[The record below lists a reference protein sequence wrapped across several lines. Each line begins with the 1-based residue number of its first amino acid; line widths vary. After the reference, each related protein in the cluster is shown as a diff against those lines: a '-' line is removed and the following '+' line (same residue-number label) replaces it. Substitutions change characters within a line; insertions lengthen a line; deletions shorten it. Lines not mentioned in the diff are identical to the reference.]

1 MSRPNPLWELTL
13 ARIYSFL
20 REPEALFWVFG
31 FPILMAVGLGIAFR
45 EGDQA
50 QPAVV
55 AVERGSVAERWVPAL
70 TATPELAVRV
80 TSADSAERMLSRGDA
95 ALALGGTDTL
105 VFRYDPA
112 RAESRTARLLA
123 DAAVQGA
130 AGVTPAVPV
139 RETPERRRGGR
150 YIDWVIPGLIGMNLM
165 STGMWGVGFGLVQMR
180 QRKQL
185 KRLSSTPMRRR
196 DFLLA
201 QVLARMTF
209 VLVEV
214 PPIILFAWLA
224 FGVEVAGSALAL
236 AGVVALG
243 GMTFAGLGL
252 LTSSRAST
260 IEGISGLLNVGDAA
274 DVRAVGRFLL
284 RVALSRRDPAVHPRA
299 AAHRAQQ
306 RPACRLQ
313 RRSRRLRVH
322 GRAGDPRGVDGRQLP
337 ARAVAVQV
345 AVDGR
350 RTPRGRRRRSRSI
363 TSCSIAPWTQ

>member
-1 MSRPNPLWELTL
+1 MTRPNPLWELTL
-13 ARIYSFL
+13 ARIHSFL

-55 AVERGSVAERWVPAL
+55 AVERGSAAERWVPAL
-70 TATPELAVRV
+70 AAAPELAVRV
-80 TSADSAERMLSRGDA
+80 TSADSADRMLRRGDA
-95 ALALGGTDTL
+95 ALSLGGTDTL

-112 RAESRTARLLA
+112 RAESRAARLLA

-165 STGMWGVGFGLVQMR
+165 STGLWGIGFGLVQMR

-201 QVLARMTF
+201 QVLARMVF
-209 VLVEV
+209 VVVEV
-214 PPIILFAWLA
+214 PPIVLFAWLA
-224 FGVEVAGSALAL
+224 FGVEIAGSALAL

-260 IEGISGLLNVGDAA
+260 IEGISGLLNVVMLPMFVLSGVFFSASRFPDAIQPFIRALPLTALNNALRAVYNDAA
-274 DVRAVGRFLL
+274 AVSAYTGELAILAAWTVGSFLL
-284 RVALSRRDPAVHPRA
+284 ALWLFKW
-299 AAHRAQQ
+299 Q
-306 RPACRLQ
+306 
-313 RRSRRLRVH
+313 
-322 GRAGDPRGVDGRQLP
+322 
-337 ARAVAVQV
+337 
-345 AVDGR
+345 
-350 RTPRGRRRRSRSI
+350 
-363 TSCSIAPWTQ
+363 